1 MGASVT
7 SSATIAT
14 TATLPRGYS
23 TVHAVPLSLSVL
35 LALVDSKPVSSFSM
49 QGNGKRVPHAMA
61 KAAPCFPP
69 PLLMP
74 ITILHRSL
82 AEHSSSQLYIDAH
95 PVCIPLQ
102 LTAIIAISRA
112 KEWSSN
118 HQSKESIDADIGDV
132 LKKPLLSFPLG
143 LKPPSMDS
151 VLVELQK

>member
-14 TATLPRGYS
+14 TTTLPRGYS

-95 PVCIPLQ
+95 P
-102 LTAIIAISRA
+102 
-112 KEWSSN
+112 
-118 HQSKESIDADIGDV
+118 SKESIDADIGDV
-132 LKKPLLSFPLG
+132 LKKPWLSFPLG